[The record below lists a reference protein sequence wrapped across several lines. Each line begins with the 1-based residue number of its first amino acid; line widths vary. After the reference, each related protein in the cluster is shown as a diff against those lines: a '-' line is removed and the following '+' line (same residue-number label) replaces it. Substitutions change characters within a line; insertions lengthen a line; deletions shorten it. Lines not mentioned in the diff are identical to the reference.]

1 MNGRLRTFAAG
12 LISVVAAALFGVVW
26 MKKLELDRELRPLE
40 KLGWGKQ
47 AGVAIDRELR

>member
-1 MNGRLRTFAAG
+1 MNARLRTVAAG
-12 LISVVAAALFGVVW
+12 LILVVAAVLLGVVW
-26 MKKLELDRELRPLE
+26 MKKLELDRALRPLE